1 MFESDGKVGQILQA
15 CFSPAPKNV
24 VLQYRRRFFFL
35 HLLTEHHCCSL
46 QQEAQPEWSECEEV
60 CVPEGA
66 CWQRSL
72 LFHTEKLPTLGFVYS
87 WIIEDARA
95 SCVCAS
101 VCECVSCLNTATVC
115 LTLWLRKHSH
125 SACLKATGA
134 QVHMAVTSQWRRV
147 CLFFLFL
154 SSRPAWLMKKMPVRG
169 RSHPRRERSHW
180 TWTFSTYFCI

>member
-1 MFESDGKVGQILQA
+1 MVKSVKSCRLVSVRHLKMSCCNIAGGFFCCIRSQSTTA
-15 CFSPAPKNV
+15 APSNRK
-24 VLQYRRRFFFL
+24 LK
-35 HLLTEHHCCSL
+35 
-46 QQEAQPEWSECEEV
+46 WSECEEV

-87 WIIEDARA
+87 WIIEDART

-147 CLFFLFL
+147 CLFFLFFL